1 MQNSQ
6 THTYIYIY
14 FFFQLKI
21 IKKEVMRSH
30 LQSKVLEHHNLIL
43 KNKIRYNGKNYH
55 LKKQLF

>member
-1 MQNSQ
+1 
-6 THTYIYIY
+6 
-14 FFFQLKI
+14 
-21 IKKEVMRSH
+21 MRSH